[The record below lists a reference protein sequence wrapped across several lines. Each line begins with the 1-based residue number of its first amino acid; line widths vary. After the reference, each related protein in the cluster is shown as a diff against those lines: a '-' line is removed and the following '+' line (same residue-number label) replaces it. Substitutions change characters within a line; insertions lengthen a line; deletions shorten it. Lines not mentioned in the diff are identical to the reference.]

1 MFVQVPYQ
9 TKLMDLSLLSEVE
22 KDWVDDYHLVCR
34 EKVSSLL
41 SGLELEWLQKATE
54 PLPR

>member
-1 MFVQVPYQ
+1 MPYQ
-9 TKLMDLSLLSEVE
+9 TKLMDISSMSEVE
-22 KDWVDDYHLVCR
+22 KDWVDDYHKVCR
-34 EKVSSLL
+34 EKVSPLL